1 MLVTLIGLSR
11 HSFELLTY
19 DCYVFEKYVCA
30 CCRQIRGHVEQMGF
44 NVSSCGNDMLEYR
57 RCLAASFFLKAAQRQ
72 MDGTY
77 RALESGEIVHIHP
90 TSVLF
95 RSKPEC
101 VIFNELMQTSKKYIK
116 NLTRIDHLWLAEFA
130 PHHYKTDD
138 EMKDLTQGKTITD
151 IYSQWLLI
159 FVT

>member
-1 MLVTLIGLSR
+1 
-11 HSFELLTY
+11 
-19 DCYVFEKYVCA
+19 
-30 CCRQIRGHVEQMGF
+30 MGF

-116 NLTRIDHLWLAEFA
+116 NLTRIDHLWLAELA
-130 PHHYKTDD
+130 PHHYKT
-138 EMKDLTQGKTITD
+138 EE
-151 IYSQWLLI
+151 
-159 FVT
+159 